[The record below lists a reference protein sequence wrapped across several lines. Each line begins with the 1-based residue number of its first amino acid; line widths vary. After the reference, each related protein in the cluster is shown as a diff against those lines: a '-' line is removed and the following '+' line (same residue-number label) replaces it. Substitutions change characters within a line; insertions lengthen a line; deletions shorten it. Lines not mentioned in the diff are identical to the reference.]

1 MNILFFSNIHIS
13 PNRGGVERVTYTL
26 SNALKERGHNI
37 TLLSATAPI
46 DRDILRDN
54 QYILP
59 QKETYKHQNILYT
72 KKLIQDKNI
81 DIIVNQSET
90 LSSHMLLNEAK
101 GKCPQITCIHTHPA
115 DLIKSIRDNW
125 DLWISKDNYIKRIA
139 KLPYYLLRCLFQY
152 YIRQKFLRHKYSR
165 IYNESDN
172 IILLSERYKK
182 SFTEYARLSND
193 NKLHYI
199 QNPNTYN
206 KSQTVEKENL
216 VLFVGR
222 LEYSPK
228 RADRII
234 DVWNIIEKQ
243 NCSWQLKILGDGPD
257 RESLELMAHKYG
269 LRNISFEG
277 IVDPFIYYKK
287 AKIICGTSTTEGYPM
302 VILEAIQNNIIPI
315 VFDSYE
321 ATHDIIEDKKTGF
334 LIRPFRIK
342 EYAKTLLMLMNNNS
356 LLTEMQNNIIE
367 KSKTN
372 QFDIDNTITK
382 WEELF
387 KKICFQG

>member
-13 PNRGGVERVTYTL
+13 PKRGGIERVTYTL
-26 SNALKERGHNI
+26 SNALKEREHNI
-37 TLLSATAPI
+37 TLLSAAAPI
-46 DRDILRDN
+46 DNDILQDN

-59 QKETYKHQNILYT
+59 QKETYSHQNILYIE
-72 KKLIQDKNI
+72 KLIQDKNI

-90 LSSHMLLNEAK
+90 FSSHRLLNEAK
-101 GKCPQITCIHTHPA
+101 GKCPLITCIHSHPA
-115 DLIKSIRDNW
+115 DSIKSIKDNW
-125 DLWISKDNYIKRIA
+125 DLWISKDNYIKRIV

-152 YIRQKFLRHKYSR
+152 YIRQKFLRYKYSR
-165 IYNESDN
+165 VYRESDK

-182 SFTEYARLSND
+182 SFTKYAQLSNC

-199 QNPNTYN
+199 PNPNTYN

-243 NCSWQLKILGDGPD
+243 NSPWQLKILGDGPD
-257 RESLELMAHKYG
+257 RKNLELRAHKYG
-269 LRNISFEG
+269 LRRLSFEG
-277 IVDPFIYYKK
+277 VVNPRDYYEK
-287 AKIICGTSTTEGYPM
+287 AKIICITSTVEGFGMVVTEAM
-302 VILEAIQNNIIPI
+302 QNIVLPI
-315 VFDSYE
+315 AFDSYE
-321 ATHDIIEDKKTGF
+321 AVHDIIENKKTGF

-342 EYAKTLLMLMNNNS
+342 EYAKILLMLMNNNS
-356 LLTEMQNNIIE
+356 LLTEMRNNIIE
-367 KSKTN
+367 ESKTN
-372 QFDIDNTITK
+372 KFDIDSIIAK
-382 WEELF
+382 WELLF
-387 KKICFQG
+387 NEVKYSH